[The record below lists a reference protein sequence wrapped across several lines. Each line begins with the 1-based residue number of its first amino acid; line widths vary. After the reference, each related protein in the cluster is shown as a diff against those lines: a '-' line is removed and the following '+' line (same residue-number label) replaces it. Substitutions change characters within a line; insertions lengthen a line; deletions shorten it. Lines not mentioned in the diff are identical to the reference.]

1 MANRRYDRDWC
12 LGERLIT
19 ISGSFGTNAGSAIVA
34 ANVKG
39 FGFGY
44 APSAG
49 VMTLFGNI
57 ASKNYLTTTPGIV
70 LSGTGIY
77 TVTLEDPYI
86 DMIAASVNIQVAAS
100 GASAND
106 MILGT
111 AVNLGSSTAAP
122 AIQLLT
128 INGGSGAAA
137 TPNAANANSRVNFQF
152 IFRDSTVQFNKP

>member
-1 MANRRYDRDWC
+1 MANRRYDRDWV
-12 LGERLIT
+12 LGERIIT
-19 ISGSFGTNAGSAIVA
+19 ISGSFATNTGSAIVA
-34 ANVKG
+34 STVKG

-137 TPNAANANSRVNFQF
+137 TPTAANANNRVNFQF
-152 IFRDSTVQFNKP
+152 VFRDSTVQFNKP